1 MDKIFVVEDERK
13 LCRELM
19 AVLEINGY
27 SCVSSENFE
36 HMAKEILDAEPDL
49 VLLDINLPGCDGFS
63 ICREV
68 RQSSQVP
75 ILIVTSRDTN
85 MDEVFGFHV
94 GADDFI
100 TKPYNIHVLLARMER
115 LLKRWGGQQKPDLR
129 LTHKG
134 VVLDIL
140 KSRIEYDGKQAD
152 LTKNELGIMRILM
165 ENKGN
170 VIPRNEIIKAL
181 WEQDEFV
188 EDSTLTVNINRIR
201 KKLENMGVTDFLV
214 TRRGHGYQV

>member
-13 LCRELM
+13 LCMELM
-19 AVLEINGY
+19 AVLEKNGY
-27 SCVSSENFE
+27 NCVSSENYE

-115 LLKRWGGQQKPDLR
+115 LLKRWGDQQKPDLR

-134 VVLDIL
+134 VVLDIPY
-140 KSRIEYDGKQAD
+140 R
-152 LTKNELGIMRILM
+152 
-165 ENKGN
+165 
-170 VIPRNEIIKAL
+170 V
-181 WEQDEFV
+181 
-188 EDSTLTVNINRIR
+188 
-201 KKLENMGVTDFLV
+201 
-214 TRRGHGYQV
+214 

>member
-13 LCRELM
+13 LCMELM
-19 AVLEINGY
+19 AVLEKNGY
-27 SCVSSENFE
+27 NCVSSENYE

-115 LLKRWGGQQKPDLR
+115 DFSNA
-129 LTHKG
+129 G
-134 VVLDIL
+134 VIS
-140 KSRIEYDGKQAD
+140 KSLIC
-152 LTKNELGIMRILM
+152 
-165 ENKGN
+165 
-170 VIPRNEIIKAL
+170 V
-181 WEQDEFV
+181 
-188 EDSTLTVNINRIR
+188 
-201 KKLENMGVTDFLV
+201 
-214 TRRGHGYQV
+214 